1 MRPIARA
8 KVIHAEGEYEASTKL
23 AEAAT
28 AARVNEFET
37 TGHGI

>member
-1 MRPIARA
+1 MFPVAQ
-8 KVIHAEGEYEASTKL
+8 EGDFPDLPTNSWFDY
-23 AEAAT
+23 AAN